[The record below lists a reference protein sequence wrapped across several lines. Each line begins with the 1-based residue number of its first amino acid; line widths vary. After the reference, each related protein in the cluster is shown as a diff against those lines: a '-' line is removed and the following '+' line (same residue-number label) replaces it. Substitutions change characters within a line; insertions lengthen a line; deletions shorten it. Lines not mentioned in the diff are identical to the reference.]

1 MGDLSPEV
9 VKSSAGVKDSC
20 GRKLSSS
27 LDSCRMLTVVHG
39 RATNTLVYTNDTGSP
54 LSLLTRAGI
63 TFPAIAAAACLA
75 ISACSK
81 AGYDAKP
88 PAPPPAP
95 VETAVAGLRSIPI
108 EEAAIGTV
116 EPLSS
121 VQIKP
126 KVGGEIIGVDF
137 EDGSY
142 VTTGEVLFRIDPS
155 PFEVVLKRAEAN
167 LAMAQSSAS
176 NAVDQAKRYTTLT
189 DKGAASKEQF
199 SQFLSTAAA
208 QKAQLD
214 ARQADVDE
222 ARLATRWAT
231 VRSPIDGRAGA
242 ALVKQGN
249 IVQANTEVL
258 AVVNQ
263 MKPIYVSFS
272 MPEDDLADVRN
283 RMKSAPLA
291 VEAID
296 SESGNLLGTG
306 VLTFIDNVVDRASAM
321 VTMKAQFPNEDE
333 ALWPG
338 RFVEVKVTLGVET
351 DALVIPS
358 TAVIEGQTGA
368 QVFVVVDGV
377 ATLRRVEVG
386 RTFGALTVIRSGLE
400 DGETVVTSG
409 QLRIMS
415 GGKVAVRPAPTPS
428 ATGTGERAR

>member
-1 MGDLSPEV
+1 
-9 VKSSAGVKDSC
+9 
-20 GRKLSSS
+20 
-27 LDSCRMLTVVHG
+27 
-39 RATNTLVYTNDTGSP
+39 
-54 LSLLTRAGI
+54 
-63 TFPAIAAAACLA
+63 
-75 ISACSK
+75 
-81 AGYDAKP
+81 
-88 PAPPPAP
+88 
-95 VETAVAGLRSIPI
+95 VETAVVRFQNVPI

-142 VTTGEVLFRIDPS
+142 VKTGEVLFRIDPG

-222 ARLATRWAT
+222 ARLATQWAT

-242 ALVKQGN
+242 ALVKRGN
-249 IVQANTEVL
+249 IVQANSEVL

-272 MPEDDLADVRN
+272 MPEDDLADVRS
-283 RMKSAPLA
+283 RMKSAPLS

-306 VLTFIDNVVDRASAM
+306 VLTFIDNAVDRASAM

-338 RFVEVKVTLGVET
+338 RFVDVKVSLGV
-351 DALVIPS
+351 DNGVLVVPS
-358 TAVIEGQTGA
+358 TAVIEGQTGP

-377 ATLRRVEVG
+377 ATLRRIEVG
-386 RTFGALTVIRSGLE
+386 RTFGSLSVIRSGLE
-400 DGETVVTSG
+400 AGETVVTSG

-415 GGKVAVRPAPTPS
+415 GGKVAARPAPAAPS
-428 ATGTGERAR
+428 PRTGESAR